1 MAAQDRYG
9 TFGPRLR
16 GKGPLGTAAAEGYG
30 GLEMRVIR
38 RVDHPAASTTVR
50 ELMGKSTV
58 RAELRQSLVDAAAR
72 MRVHRT
78 SVLAVLDDQ
87 AIVGV
92 ITERDFMRAIADGRD
107 PAATQVS
114 EYMTHDPRT
123 IEAGKLAAEAAAIMI
138 KHHVRHIPVTE
149 GGRVIGFLS
158 ARDLL
163 ALTPWPLNL
172 PIGENW

>member
-1 MAAQDRYG
+1 
-9 TFGPRLR
+9 
-16 GKGPLGTAAAEGYG
+16 
-30 GLEMRVIR
+30 MRIVR
-38 RVDHPAASTTVR
+38 RVAHPATSTTAR

-58 RAELRQSLVDAAAR
+58 SADPRQSLVDAAAL
-72 MRVHRT
+72 MRTHRT
-78 SVLAVLDDQ
+78 SVLAVLDGQ

-107 PAATQVS
+107 PASTHVS
-114 EYMTHDPRT
+114 EYMTHDPKT
-123 IEAGKLAAEAAAIMI
+123 IEAGKRAAEAAAIMV

-149 GGRVIGFLS
+149 EGRVIGFLS

-172 PIGENW
+172 PIGESW

>member
-1 MAAQDRYG
+1 
-9 TFGPRLR
+9 
-16 GKGPLGTAAAEGYG
+16 
-30 GLEMRVIR
+30 
-38 RVDHPAASTTVR
+38 
-50 ELMGKSTV
+50 MGKSTV
-58 RAELRQSLVDAAAR
+58 SADPRQTLVDAAAQ
-72 MRVHRT
+72 MRAHRT
-78 SVLAVLDDQ
+78 SVLAVLDGQ

-107 PAATQVS
+107 PASTHVS
-114 EYMTHDPRT
+114 DYMTHDPKT
-123 IEAGKLAAEAAAIMI
+123 IEAGKRAAEAAAIMI

-172 PIGENW
+172 PIGESW